1 MARARARRVEP
12 RPDAPPQGADTAR
25 GGSRQRDAVIAELG
39 REVPLFQSAA
49 EAVNA
54 AAGAVLALGHADLQ
68 YLDRLQYGPALKSE
82 LASVYGLDEREH
94 SAALERLELA
104 GYVHA
109 LPVPGSRRD
118 ARVELTPHAR
128 EWIESLWGPLRDAGL
143 QLFTSWRTSELA
155 AVARFLA
162 QTRAIQEAHVTRL
175 RALATE
181 PASSR
186 ARPNR
191 ARGGLS
197 PAALRRVHLFA
208 MAHLDG
214 PLQLTDLAARAQL
227 SPYHFART
235 FKSST
240 GETPRAWVERLRV
253 EKAEALIRDTSL
265 PLADIALACGFSSQS
280 RLTTAFRKVK
290 GFTPAR
296 YRRGAARG
304 QDGD

>member
-1 MARARARRVEP
+1 MEEG
-12 RPDAPPQGADTAR
+12 APAQGTSKPQVPSW
-25 GGSRQRDAVIAELG
+25 GGNRQRDAVIAELG

-54 AAGAVLALGHADLQ
+54 AAGAVLALGHVDLQ

-82 LASVYGLDEREH
+82 LASLYGLGEREH
-94 SAALERLELA
+94 SAVLERMELA

-109 LPVPGSRRD
+109 FPVPGARRD
-118 ARVELTPHAR
+118 ARVELTTHAR

-155 AVARFLA
+155 VVARFLA
-162 QTRAIQEAHVTRL
+162 QGRAIQEAHATRL
-175 RALATE
+175 RALASA
-181 PASSR
+181 PAASR

-197 PAALRRVHLFA
+197 PAALRRVHLFII
-208 MAHLDG
+208 AHLEG

-227 SPYHFART
+227 SPYHFARA

-240 GETPRAWVERLRV
+240 GETPRAYVERLRV
-253 EKAEALIRDTSL
+253 EKAEALIRDTHM
-265 PLADIALACGFSSQS
+265 PLADIALTCGFSSQS
-280 RLTTAFRKVK
+280 RLTTAFRRAR

-296 YRRGAARG
+296 YRRGTAHG
-304 QDGD
+304 DDGR